1 MTQLRFLPAPLTA
14 SAALLLAL
22 MAPGRALAND
32 CASSTDC
39 DQGFECQVVGTS
51 GCATPSCPP
60 DAPCPEA
67 EPCEVRTQ
75 MECVPAACTSDAE
88 CGAGM
93 VCHEWM
99 TGSCGASD
107 CACSSDQPDC
117 TCAAAP
123 ACEETTER
131 LCTPKYVL
139 PCAVAADC
147 GSNFTC
153 EEQQSCGCSGSTGS
167 GAEPT
172 PDDAARPL
180 PPEGDPQD
188 PQPEPNPDCSCE
200 ASGQFACVPVE
211 IDCDSDSNCPS
222 GWRCQL
228 QGIATD
234 PGCAGGDCEAAPI
247 PQPEPTTGRCFP
259 SYYGGVGVDLD
270 GGTATSGGD
279 DKGTPNGDPQNPEA
293 APSGES
299 AQDSSESAACQLGH
313 APASH
318 SVLSI
323 LAVLGAV
330 LGLSRRRAEARAGA
344 RPVR

>member
-1 MTQLRFLPAPLTA
+1 MTQLRFLPAPVTA

-22 MAPGRALAND
+22 IAPGRALAND
-32 CASSTDC
+32 CESTTDC
-39 DQGFECQVVGTS
+39 GNGFECQVVGTS

-60 DAPCPEA
+60 DGPCPA
-67 EPCEVRTQ
+67 VEPCEARTQ
-75 MECVPAACTSDAE
+75 KECVPIRCTSDVE

-93 VCHEWM
+93 LCHEWM
-99 TGSCGASD
+99 TGSCGGVSD

-117 TCAAAP
+117 TCAEAP
-123 ACEETTER
+123 ACEETTES

-139 PCAVAADC
+139 PCTVAADC

-153 EEQQSCGCSGSTGS
+153 EEQQRCGCSGSSGS
-167 GAEPT
+167 GAAPT

-180 PPEGDPQD
+180 PPEGDPL
-188 PQPEPNPDCSCE
+188 PGESQPEPNPDCSCE
-200 ASGQFACVPVE
+200 PSGQFACVPVE
-211 IDCDSDSNCPS
+211 IECDSDSNCPA
-222 GWRCQL
+222 GWGCEL
-228 QGIATD
+228 QGTATD
-234 PGCAGGDCEAAPI
+234 PGCAGGDCKAAPI
-247 PQPEPTTGRCFP
+247 PAPEPATGRCFP

-279 DKGTPNGDPQNPEA
+279 DKGTGNGAPQNPEA

-299 AQDSSESAACQLGH
+299 AQNSSESAACQLGH

-330 LGLSRRRAEARAGA
+330 LGLGRRRAQPRA
-344 RPVR
+344 